1 MPEEILCRNGS
12 GTSYGYNNTWSGVLR
27 ETFSYLMGA
36 SLALVTYLRLLPGNP
51 TPARYSQK
59 DTILRYMNITFLFR
73 RRMIKAAPQAIYV
86 FINKKDVHCLMC
98 VFNFQ

>member
-51 TPARYSQK
+51 NTERYSQK
-59 DTILRYMNITFLFR
+59 DTILRYMNINFLLR
-73 RRMIKAAPQAIYV
+73 RRMIKDEPKGIYV
-86 FINKKDVHCLMC
+86 FIKKKDVNCLMC
-98 VFNFQ
+98 VFNFK